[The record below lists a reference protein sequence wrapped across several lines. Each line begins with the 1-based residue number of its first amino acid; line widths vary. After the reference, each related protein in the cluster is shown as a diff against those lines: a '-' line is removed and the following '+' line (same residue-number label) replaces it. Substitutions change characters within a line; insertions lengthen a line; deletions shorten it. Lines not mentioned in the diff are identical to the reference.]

1 VPFTNNAMNVDPG
14 LFSPVTIVG
23 TRDLQVYPLYGQEKD
38 LGAIDGPL
46 FPTNG
51 TEMLVYAIGSDVV
64 SGASPGPYTHT
75 ITQTNTLPSMT
86 IEKNLGGY
94 QSIQFAGCRVNKF
107 GIKGAATDTEA
118 AFTCDIV
125 AQSFAILNSPSAIT
139 LVDETPFVFAE
150 FTLDWNG
157 FQISEATNFSIEIDN
172 GVKASYTFNGSHEAQ
187 FVTPTHIKV
196 SGSFDVVWD
205 SLNDAQRGYF
215 NQAVTLQTQ
224 AALSFTLTHPASGGS
239 IAFTLPRVHLGKPTI
254 DPKMSEVIMQTIPFE
269 AFKNVGGSPATTI
282 GCTIVNSRS
291 TAY

>member
-1 VPFTNNAMNVDPG
+1 MNVDPG

-23 TRDLQVYPLYGQEKD
+23 TRDLQVYALYGQEKD
-38 LGAIDGPL
+38 LGVVDAPL

-51 TEMLVYAIGSDVV
+51 TEILVYAIGSDVV

-75 ITQTNTLPSMT
+75 ITQTNTLPSFT
-86 IEKNLGGY
+86 LEKNLGGF
-94 QSIQFAGCRVNKF
+94 QSLQFAGCRVNKVT
-107 GIKGAATDTEA
+107 IKGAATDTEA
-118 AFTCDIV
+118 TVAYDIV
-125 AQSFAILNSPSAIT
+125 AQSFAILNSPSAVT

-150 FTLDWNG
+150 FILNWNG
-157 FQISEATNFSIEIDN
+157 FQISEATNFSMEIDN

-187 FVTPTHIKV
+187 FITPTHIRV

-239 IAFTLPRVHLGKPTI
+239 VQFTLPRVHLTKPVI
-254 DPKMSEVIMQTIPFE
+254 DPKMSEVIMQTVAFE

-282 GCTIVNSRS
+282 GAVIVNSRS

>member
-1 VPFTNNAMNVDPG
+1 MNVDPG
-14 LFSPVTIVG
+14 LFSPVTMVG

-38 LGAIDGPL
+38 LGAIDAPL

-51 TEMLVYAIGSDVV
+51 IELLVYAIGSDVV

-75 ITQTNTLPSMT
+75 ISQTNTLPSVT
-86 IEKNLGGY
+86 VEKNLGNY
-94 QSIQFAGCRVNKF
+94 QSIQFAGTRVNKF
-107 GIKGAATDTEA
+107 SIKGAATDTEA
-118 AFTCDIV
+118 QMTCDLV
-125 AQSFAILNSPSAIT
+125 AQSFAILNSPSAVV

-150 FTLDWNG
+150 FTLTWNG
-157 FQISEATNFSIEIDN
+157 FQISEASNFSLDIDN

-187 FVTPTHIKV
+187 FITPTFIHC

-215 NQAVTLQTQ
+215 SQAVVSQTQ
-224 AALSFTLTHPASGGS
+224 AQLSFSMVHPASGGS
-239 IAFTLPRVHLGKPTI
+239 ITINLPRVHLGKPTT

-282 GCTIVNSRS
+282 NAVILNSRS